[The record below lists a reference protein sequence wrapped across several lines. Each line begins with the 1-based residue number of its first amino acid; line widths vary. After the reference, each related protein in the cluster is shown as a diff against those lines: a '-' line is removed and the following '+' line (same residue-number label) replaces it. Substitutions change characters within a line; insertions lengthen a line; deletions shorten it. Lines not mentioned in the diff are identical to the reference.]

1 MKTLAQAIA
10 IAEAL
15 NGGQVDHGMEYDD
28 AWLLMDRNAPMTL
41 GGHSGCYYVMKADD
55 DQRVLDGFNYRNMHN
70 FNLHPV
76 LQEEFE
82 ITEEHRKG

>member
-15 NGGQVDHGMEYDD
+15 NGGPVDHGMEYED
-28 AWLLMDRNAPMTL
+28 AWLLMDSHAPMTL
-41 GGHSGCYYVMKADD
+41 GGHSGCYYVMKAGN
-55 DQRVLDGFNYRNMHN
+55 DQRVLDTTNYLYMHN
-70 FNLHPV
+70 FNEPAV

-82 ITEEHRKG
+82 ITEKDRR